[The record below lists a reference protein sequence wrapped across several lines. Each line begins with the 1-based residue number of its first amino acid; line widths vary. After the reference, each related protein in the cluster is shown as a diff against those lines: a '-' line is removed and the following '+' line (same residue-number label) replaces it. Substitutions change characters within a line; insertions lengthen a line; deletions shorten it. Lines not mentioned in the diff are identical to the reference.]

1 MMNATELNNVTE
13 IGSAILLLPV
23 ITNSTKA
30 SDKGSMEG
38 QELGMS
44 NTATLWVQSDFFC
57 ATVLTIDIT
66 KPIMGFQKKKK
77 ILYILLHDKYI
88 CMRKMEKAVFY
99 QVRVV
104 GEQDTLLNNTG
115 THYFYQT
122 FIQGSVDFICGQAKS
137 LFHLR
142 IGEQLQLIIEIQQ
155 KKIQDFHLLIAK
167 SKEMVESCLEEL
179 GENIQQQLKTA
190 VFGEYQCYGKG
201 SNRTGRVEWS
211 KNFNSEEAMPFLG
224 RDYINGDQWLRLQ

>member
-1 MMNATELNNVTE
+1 
-13 IGSAILLLPV
+13 
-23 ITNSTKA
+23 
-30 SDKGSMEG
+30 
-38 QELGMS
+38 
-44 NTATLWVQSDFFC
+44 
-57 ATVLTIDIT
+57 
-66 KPIMGFQKKKK
+66 
-77 ILYILLHDKYI
+77 
-88 CMRKMEKAVFY
+88 MEKAVFY

-137 LFHLR
+137 LFHVTITLAENWGAIAAHHR
-142 IGEQLQLIIEIQQ
+142 NSAKEDTGFSFVNC
-155 KKIQDFHLLIAK
+155 KIK
-167 SKEMVESCLEEL
+167 
-179 GENIQQQLKTA
+179 GN

>member
-1 MMNATELNNVTE
+1 MMRISHHTIRVKIYIFPGICRERVHVPKSKPYISFIGKSNIMMNATELNNVTE

-88 CMRKMEKAVFY
+88 CMV
-99 QVRVV
+99 
-104 GEQDTLLNNTG
+104 LNLSNYKSNFFFEIFFNAI
-115 THYFYQT
+115 YFE
-122 FIQGSVDFICGQAKS
+122 F
-137 LFHLR
+137 
-142 IGEQLQLIIEIQQ
+142 
-155 KKIQDFHLLIAK
+155 
-167 SKEMVESCLEEL
+167 
-179 GENIQQQLKTA
+179 
-190 VFGEYQCYGKG
+190 
-201 SNRTGRVEWS
+201 
-211 KNFNSEEAMPFLG
+211 NFDALTM
-224 RDYINGDQWLRLQ
+224 